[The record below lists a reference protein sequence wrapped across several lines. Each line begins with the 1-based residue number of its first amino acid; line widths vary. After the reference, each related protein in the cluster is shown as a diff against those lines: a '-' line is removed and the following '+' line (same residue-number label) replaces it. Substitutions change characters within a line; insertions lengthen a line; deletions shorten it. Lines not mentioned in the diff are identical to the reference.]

1 MQSPFPEQS
10 NPGLALYGDS
20 GLRRVITHLSIAL
33 GRDQL
38 VQKTTIDL
46 QQHLSVDRVLLY
58 YFYHQW
64 NGKVSF
70 EALSNPKFSLL
81 GSTGPDESFNDEYAQ
96 LYLEGRVRA
105 IADIE
110 TEAIADCHRDFL
122 RSLRVRANL
131 VVPILIPRG
140 LWGLLVAH
148 HCQSP
153 HAWVEAEV
161 IAMQQAAATLASTS
175 SIRGSQDSLP

>member
-10 NPGLALYGDS
+10 KPDLVLYGDS

-110 TEAIADCHRDFL
+110 TEAIADCHRDF
-122 RSLRVRANL
+122 
-131 VVPILIPRG
+131 G
-140 LWGLLVAH
+140 
-148 HCQSP
+148 
-153 HAWVEAEV
+153 
-161 IAMQQAAATLASTS
+161 
-175 SIRGSQDSLP
+175 